1 MGLSN
6 YLPSSRISQS
16 GVCTSTT
23 RPASPFEGQ
32 VIYETDTDR
41 VLVWNASAWVAPNSQ
56 TTNPPGLELIT
67 TGTLSSSIT
76 NFPDCFTTSY
86 RNYRVVIDDVG
97 LSAAGDIYI
106 QYLTSGTTAVSGSN
120 YYWSYRGITGGG
132 ASQDSNANA
141 ASGGYLGWTTGGTG
155 GQGGVVFDVSNPQRA
170 TVTLTTGSYF

>member
-1 MGLSN
+1 
-6 YLPSSRISQS
+6 
-16 GVCTSTT
+16 
-23 RPASPFEGQ
+23 
-32 VIYETDTDR
+32 
-41 VLVWNASAWVAPNSQ
+41 
-56 TTNPPGLELIT
+56 LELIT

-170 TVTLTTGSYF
+170 AVTLTTGSSFYLGSGTYGSRQGSVAWDGTQQFTGFRINTITGPTITRGNVLVYGYRN